1 MQLWAVLLF
10 LAAAL
15 RAAAAPT
22 SSHVLHE
29 KRQIAPLHWE
39 KRDRVDPSIVLPVR
53 IGLTQSNLDLGP
65 DLLNEV

>member
-1 MQLWAVLLF
+1 MQLRAVLLF

-15 RAAAAPT
+15 RVAAAPT

-39 KRDRVDPSIVLPVR
+39 KRGRVDPSIVLPVR

>member
-1 MQLWAVLLF
+1 MQLWVVLLF

-29 KRQIAPLHWE
+29 KRSFAPLHWE
-39 KRDRVDPSIVLPVR
+39 KRDRVDPSVVLPVR
-53 IGLTQSNLDLGP
+53 IGLTQTNLDLGP
-65 DLLNEV
+65 GLLNEV

>member
-1 MQLWAVLLF
+1 MQLFSVLLV

-15 RAAAAPT
+15 RAAAVPT

-29 KRQIAPLHWE
+29 KRQFAPLHWE

-53 IGLTQSNLDLGP
+53 IGLTQRNLDLGP
-65 DLLNEV
+65 DLLHQV

>member
-1 MQLWAVLLF
+1 MHLFGVLLF

-22 SSHVLHE
+22 SSRVLHE
-29 KRQIAPLHWE
+29 KRQFAPLHWE
-39 KRDRVDPSIVLPVR
+39 KRDRVDATIVLPVR
-53 IGLTQSNLDLGP
+53 IGLTQRNLDLGP

>member
-1 MQLWAVLLF
+1 MQLFSVFLF

-22 SSHVLHE
+22 TSHVLHE
-29 KRQIAPLHWE
+29 KRQSAPLQWE

-53 IGLTQSNLDLGP
+53 IGLTQRNLDLGP
-65 DLLNEV
+65 DLLDEV